1 MDTIF
6 ALASARGRAGVAVVR
21 ISGPDARAAVE
32 TLAGSVPW
40 PGRAL
45 RKLRRGAD
53 ILDEALVLTFADG
66 ASFTGEAVAELHLH
80 GSPAVVSAVLRV
92 LGDLPGLRPATAGEF
107 TQRAFLAGRLDLAQV
122 EALADLIDAE
132 TERQRVQAMR
142 ALSGALGRRAEE
154 WRRDLVRAAALIEA
168 TIDFADEDVPE
179 DVAPE
184 VAVLLEAVRDDLRRQ
199 SSGVAAAERVRDGFE
214 VAILGAPN
222 VGKST
227 LLNALAGRD
236 AAITSE
242 EAGTTRDVIEV
253 QMELSGLPVTLLDT
267 AGLREG
273 GDAVERIGMERARA
287 RAALADL
294 RVHLVDPGQ
303 APAGEVR
310 ESDLVVTGKA
320 DKTEADGLSVS
331 GLTGQGLDRL
341 IAEIVARLEPL
352 AQGGGVAS
360 RARQSM
366 AMDRAAAALEDVL
379 AGLDRMKEAPDL
391 LAHRLREAILALDE
405 LVGRV
410 DVEQVLDEV
419 FSSFCIGK

>member
-21 ISGPDARAAVE
+21 ISGSDARSAVE
-32 TLAGSVPW
+32 SLTGSLPW
-40 PGRAL
+40 PGRSL
-45 RKLRRGAD
+45 RKVRQGSD
-53 ILDEALVLTFADG
+53 ILDEALVLTFAAG
-66 ASFTGEAVAELHLH
+66 GSFTGEEVAELHLH
-80 GSPAVVSAVLRV
+80 GSPAVISAVLRV
-92 LGDLPGLRPATAGEF
+92 LGGLPGLRPAKAGEF

-132 TERQRVQAMR
+132 TERQRVQAIR
-142 ALSGALGRRAEE
+142 ALSGALGKLAEN

-168 TIDFADEDVPE
+168 TIDFAEEEVPE

-184 VAVLLEAVRDDLRRQ
+184 VGDLLQAVRDDLRRQ
-199 SSGVAAAERVRDGFE
+199 SSGIAAAERVRDGFE

-242 EAGTTRDVIEV
+242 FAGTTRDVIEV
-253 QMELSGLPVTLLDT
+253 QMELLGLPVTLLDT

-273 GDAVERIGMERARA
+273 GDAVERIGMARARS

-294 RVHLVDPGQ
+294 RVHLV
-303 APAGEVR
+303 AAGEVPA
-310 ESDLVVTGKA
+310 SDVCDGDLVVTAKA
-320 DKTEADGLSVS
+320 DLTDGTGLAVS

-341 IAEIVARLEPL
+341 IAEIVARLDPL
-352 AQGGGVAS
+352 AQGGGIAS
-360 RARQSM
+360 RARHGV
-366 AMDRAAAALEDVL
+366 AMGRAAEAITDVL
-379 AGLDRMKEAPDL
+379 AQLEHMGQVPDL

-410 DVEQVLDEV
+410 DVEHVLDEV